1 MFSGC
6 HGDDEVSVFKRL
18 CQFVPFG
25 RHALFLWVG
34 LALSIA
40 PTPGRVE
47 PLLPTVMSTN
57 LCADLLLLRIAD
69 PTQIRSVSRQSQDP
83 RLSPVAAKARAYPPN
98 RSGVEDLLYFKPDIA
113 FVYQGWMGRRHADR
127 LAGQGIE
134 VIALPY
140 TKGWDDAL
148 QTVRTISA
156 RIGRAETGEALT
168 ADFERRMQ
176 AFIRPKHEQA
186 PSLLYLRPSGGT
198 AGQGTY
204 VDALI
209 TRLGRRNLAADQG
222 VKGWG
227 RFPLERLA
235 NTPPDVF
242 LLGYF
247 DQTQSPARSAYGRHP
262 LVRSLLQRTPVIELP
277 GNAWGCG
284 GLELLDVAERI
295 SEQLAEIERNRSR
308 TPSP

>member
-1 MFSGC
+1 MGFASI
-6 HGDDEVSVFKRL
+6 
-18 CQFVPFG
+18 G
-25 RHALFLWVG
+25 RHAFFLWGGVALWLIPV
-34 LALSIA
+34 LAPA
-40 PTPGRVE
+40 E
-47 PLLPTVMSTN
+47 PPLPTVMSTN
-57 LCADLLLLRIAD
+57 LCADLLLLRIAE
-69 PTQIRSVSRQSQDP
+69 PEQIRSVSRQSQDP
-83 RLSPVAAKARAYPPN
+83 RLSPVADRARAYPAN
-98 RSGVEDLLYFKPDIA
+98 RGGVEDLLYFKPDIA
-113 FVYQGWMGRRHADR
+113 LVYQGWMGRRHAER

-140 TKGWDDAL
+140 AKGWDDAL
-148 QTVRTISA
+148 QTARTIAA

-176 AFIRPKHEQA
+176 TFIRSEREQA

-198 AGQGTY
+198 AGQDTY
-204 VDALI
+204 VDDLMR
-209 TRLGRRNLAADQG
+209 RLGLRNLAAEQG

-235 NTPPDVF
+235 STPPDIF

-247 DQTQSPARSAYGRHP
+247 DQAQSPARSAYGRHP
-262 LVRSLLQRTPVIELP
+262 RLRSLLERTPVIGLP

-295 SEQLAEIERNRSR
+295 SGQLADIERNRFR

>member
-1 MFSGC
+1 MGS
-6 HGDDEVSVFKRL
+6 VSL
-18 CQFVPFG
+18 G
-25 RHALFLWVG
+25 RHVFFLWVCFV
-34 LALSIA
+34 LWFYPARAESQ
-40 PTPGRVE
+40 
-47 PLLPTVMSTN
+47 LPTVISTN

-69 PTQIRSVSRQSQDP
+69 PEQIRSVSRQSQDA
-83 RLSPVAAKARAYPPN
+83 RISPVADRARAYPPN
-98 RSGVEDLLYFKPDIA
+98 RGGVEDLLYFKPDIA
-113 FVYQGWMGRRHADR
+113 LVYQGWTGRDQAER

-140 TKGWDDAL
+140 PKGWDDAL
-148 QTVRTISA
+148 QTARTLSA
-156 RIGRAETGEALT
+156 RIGRTEAGEAL
-168 ADFERRMQ
+168 AEEFERRMR
-176 AFIRPKHEQA
+176 ALARPERERA

-204 VDALI
+204 VDDLI
-209 TRLGRRNLAADQG
+209 ARLGLRNLAADQG
-222 VKGWG
+222 INGWG
-227 RFPLERLA
+227 RFSLERLV

-247 DQTQSPARSAYGRHP
+247 DQAQSPARSSYGRHP
-262 LVRSLLQRTPVIELP
+262 LLRSLLERTPVIGLP

-295 SEQLAEIERNRSR
+295 SGQLADIEQTRSQ

>member
-1 MFSGC
+1 M
-6 HGDDEVSVFKRL
+6 VLILWL
-18 CQFVPFG
+18 CV
-25 RHALFLWVG
+25 ALWITPALV
-34 LALSIA
+34 LA
-40 PTPGRVE
+40 E
-47 PLLPTVMSTN
+47 PQRPTVMSTN

-69 PTQIRSVSRQSQDP
+69 PAQIRSVSRQSQDA
-83 RLSPVAAKARAYPPN
+83 RISPVAERARAYPPN
-98 RSGVEDLLYFKPDIA
+98 RGGVEDLLYFKPDIA
-113 FVYQGWMGRRHADR
+113 LVYQGWMGRRHAER

-140 TKGWDDAL
+140 TKNWADAL
-148 QTVRTISA
+148 QTARTIAA
-156 RIGRAETGEALT
+156 RIGRAETGEAL
-168 ADFERRMQ
+168 AEEFERRMQ
-176 AFIRPKHEQA
+176 ALARSGHERA

-204 VDALI
+204 VDDLI
-209 TRLGRRNLAADQG
+209 AQLGLRNLAAEQG

-247 DQTQSPARSAYGRHP
+247 DQAQSPARSAYGRHP
-262 LVRSLLQRTPVIELP
+262 LLRSLLERTPVIELP
-277 GNAWGCG
+277 GQAWGCG
-284 GLELLDVAERI
+284 GLELLDVAEQI
-295 SEQLAEIERNRSR
+295 SEQLADIERNPFR